1 MKFAE
6 YLTILTVMSS
16 ASSCMVDSLEDS
28 VTTANVQRESV
39 TVANPGNLVQNDNGY
54 WEANGSRIPFVG
66 YGKVVEEISGSLISL
81 ADMSG
86 DYENLI
92 DTDLTNAVSFSNV
105 AGVNIAGS
113 SPLVSVKDIY
123 RKYAGGQTVGFVYRV
138 KSDRIN
144 LLSIDIL
151 KSFSIELYLD
161 GVPVDRSE
169 VPEGSG
175 SLIDVDL
182 ITLPSSDGS
191 EQRIVSYTCAG
202 GISFDE
208 IRLYNSGI
216 SVEAL
221 SGLEIC
227 YAFIGDNPI
236 HYAIEG
242 DPFFPDSPTINSRL
256 SDDSILGLDETQDK
270 ENIVDADKGNY
281 AYFTRLLIGGER
293 YVTVD
298 FNREI
303 PAGYEVGY
311 KFSKESIGGIDLLGM
326 KAPKLIAYNDGG
338 DETESMDGSGK
349 LLGISL
355 VSGGESFASM
365 TISKPCSQ
373 LEILFNPDLL
383 GEIAGKTDIYYAYVK
398 APTELDPSCFFAAGN
413 EVTYTA
419 SYQLPALSENTGS
432 LQYYI
437 RSAQP
442 GTSPEIT
449 YASGSPVL
457 TGLDRNGNYS
467 IQAIYTHND
476 GRQYSQ
482 VFTITRVTSDTGL
495 NCNRYITQESHGA
508 YTTEAIG
515 GRKPVLSSSGSASAL
530 VDSDPNN
537 YMEYSN
543 LLSLIAPE
551 PIVAVQMMTPVN
563 SSAAGIRTG
572 FAVQGSAD
580 LLDADV
586 LKMFEIRLYRNGVRV
601 DDGVTTG
608 NSAVDLGL
616 IGTGIGKAR
625 LSILTD
631 KEFDRIELWNTGVV
645 SLLKR
650 IKLFNVFYED
660 RSCRNSAP
668 EELCMQMM
676 SYSENRLE
684 PAYGHLKVSSGVS
697 INYELTGMSNTIDGD
712 KDTYAEFDKTLGL
725 LELTGS
731 RLAFSYRPL
740 PANTTVGIILSLPE
754 SLLGTDASSINAGLL
769 SGTRL
774 SVCKDWNEVAGVT
787 QGDLIA
793 ADLLSNEGMVYIETT
808 PQTGSDGLILTFAG
822 VADLLKDI
830 RINGVY
836 LRYDSDGD
844 GIPDCS
850 ECGSEDIITN
860 AFPGQEHYC
869 GSNEVTVFFEGTVK
883 GEEYILECID
893 YNSGNDTFFHSSL
906 TAGSDG
912 SYRLSTGSLQPGEYY
927 ISIWDTAGE
936 RLLYNGIHVYVH
948 PSMTEWKG
956 SPEDSRW
963 DNWNN
968 WSAGVPW
975 TCTDVIIPGGASG
988 YPVLTDGGTYK
999 CRNIHFESGAQ
1010 VLGTHRLEHSYAFV
1024 DMCIPG
1030 GRYSL
1035 MTAPLYGTVSGDF
1048 FINPGIPWG
1057 KDMYFTWPSQENYP
1071 ETRVSP
1077 AVYQRNWSR
1086 TAEEYS
1092 ISVSGSLTHETVTP
1106 LESGWTDT
1114 YNDVSREYLPGEG
1127 FSIKP
1132 GENGDFNSYIFRL
1145 PKDFSTYHYYSSDGK
1160 MLGSLDIDRDV
1171 QYAGQ
1176 LADKDGMPVRI
1187 TVYSDT
1193 PGQIFLAGNPFM
1205 AYLDIGRFLSGNPG
1219 LTGIKRY
1226 DGNSNNPLVLFDGQ
1240 LTGYTSGY
1248 GDGDAIAPG
1257 EGFFIATGMSATSA
1271 SISITE
1277 DMLMIHAGSV
1287 RTPAAEPAPVR
1298 KDRRLL
1304 TVMAEHFSG
1313 VSACGVIMDS
1323 MAGDTPYDDSELL
1336 AEKGAFTVFTVAGDR
1351 ACDLQKTDG
1360 SHSIPLGFI
1369 VPQSGRVTLSFDSG
1383 EEWEGWVMTDTEKG
1397 TDYRLDS
1404 KTALYMQGSSAG
1416 RYILRKIK
1424 GQDNGQ

>member
-6 YLTILTVMSS
+6 YLTILAMVLS
-16 ASSCMVDSLEDS
+16 ASSCMVDSIEDS
-28 VTTANVQRESV
+28 ITTKAQRESV
-39 TVANPGNLVQNDNGY
+39 SIANPGNLFQDDRGH
-54 WEANGSRIPFVG
+54 WKAKDSRIPFIG
-66 YGKVVEEISGSLISL
+66 YGKVIEDISGALISL
-81 ADMSG
+81 ASTSG

-105 AGVNIAGS
+105 AGVNITGEI
-113 SPLVSVKDIY
+113 PLVSVKDIY

-138 KSDRIN
+138 KSDRTN

-151 KSFSIELYLD
+151 KSFSIELCLD

-169 VPEGSG
+169 IQTGSG
-175 SLIDVDL
+175 GMIGVDL

-191 EQRIVSYTCAG
+191 EQRIVSYTCDS

-216 SVEAL
+216 NVEVL
-221 SGLEIC
+221 SGLEIF

-236 HYAIEG
+236 HYAVEG
-242 DPFFPDSPTINSRL
+242 DPFFPVSPVINSRL
-256 SDDSILGLDETQDK
+256 SDDSILGVDETQDK
-270 ENIVDADKGNY
+270 ENIVDPDTGNY
-281 AYFTRLLIGGER
+281 AYFTRLLLGGEKH
-293 YVTVD
+293 VTVN

-311 KFSKESIGGIDLLGM
+311 KFSNESLGGIDLLGM
-326 KAPKLIAYNDGG
+326 KAPKLIAYNADG

-355 VSGGESFASM
+355 ISGEESFASM

-373 LEILFNPDLL
+373 IELLFNPNLL
-383 GEIAGKTDIYYAYVK
+383 GEIAGKTYIYYAYVK
-398 APTELDPSCFFAAGN
+398 APTILDPSCFFAAGN

-419 SYQLPALSENTGS
+419 SYRLPTLAEDTGT

-437 RSAQP
+437 MSAQP

-449 YASGSPVL
+449 YAGGSPVL

-467 IQAIYTHND
+467 IQAIYTHHSD

-482 VFTITRVTSDTGL
+482 IFTITRVSSDTGL

-508 YTTEAIG
+508 CTTEAIG
-515 GRKPVLSSSGSASAL
+515 GWKPILSTSGSASAL
-530 VDSDPNN
+530 VDSDPDN

-543 LLSLIAPE
+543 PLSLIAPE
-551 PIVAVQMMTPVN
+551 PIVAVQLMTPVH
-563 SSAAGIRTG
+563 SSASGIRTG
-572 FAVQGSAD
+572 FTVQGSAE

-586 LKMFEIRLYRNGVRV
+586 LRMFEIRLYRDGVRI
-601 DDGVTTG
+601 DEGVTTG
-608 NSAVDLGL
+608 NSAVDIGL
-616 IGTGIGKAR
+616 IGTGTGKAR

-668 EELCMQMM
+668 EELCMQIM
-676 SYSENRLE
+676 SYSENRLKPDYE
-684 PAYGHLKVSSGVS
+684 HMKVASGLS
-697 INYELTGMSNTIDGD
+697 LNYELTGMSNAIDGD
-712 KDTYAEFDKTLGL
+712 KETYAEFDKTLGL

-731 RLAFSYRPL
+731 RLAFSYGKL
-740 PANTTVGIILSLPE
+740 PANTAVGVILSLPE
-754 SLLGTDASSINAGLL
+754 SLLGTDASSINVGVL
-769 SGTRL
+769 SGTRF
-774 SVCKDWNEVAGVT
+774 SVCKDWNEIAGTT

-793 ADLLSNEGMVYIETT
+793 ADLLSNEGLVYIEAT
-808 PQTGSDGLILTFAG
+808 PQSESDGLVLTFAG

-830 RINGVY
+830 RINGIY

-844 GIPDCS
+844 GIPDCA
-850 ECGSEDIITN
+850 ECGSGDIITN

-869 GSNEVTVFFEGTVK
+869 GSNAVAIYFNGTAS
-883 GEEYILECID
+883 ENEYILECID
-893 YNSGNDTFFHSSL
+893 YNAGRDLFFRSALETGNDGTYWL
-906 TAGSDG
+906 A
-912 SYRLSTGSLQPGEYY
+912 TGALQAGEYY
-927 ISIWDTAGE
+927 ISIWDTSGE

-948 PSMTEWKG
+948 PSKTEWKG
-956 SPEDSRW
+956 SPEDSSW
-963 DNWNN
+963 DNWDN

-988 YPVLTDGGTYK
+988 YPVLAEGGIYN
-999 CRNIHFESGAQ
+999 CRNIHFEPGAQ
-1010 VLGTHRLEHSYAFV
+1010 VLGTHRLQYSYAFV
-1024 DMCIPG
+1024 DICVAG

-1035 MTAPLYGTVSGDF
+1035 MTAPLKGTVSGDF
-1048 FINPGIPWG
+1048 FINPDIPWG
-1057 KDMYFTWPSQENYP
+1057 KDMYFTVPSPESYP
-1071 ETRVSP
+1071 ETRISP

-1086 TAEEYS
+1086 AAEEYS
-1092 ISVSGSLTHETVTP
+1092 ISGSGSLTHQTVTP
-1106 LESGWTDT
+1106 VESGWTDAC
-1114 YNDVSREYLPGEG
+1114 NDVSREYFPGEG

-1132 GENGDFNSYIFRL
+1132 GRDGDMNSYVFRL
-1145 PKDFSTYHYYSSDGK
+1145 PKDFNTYHFYSADGK
-1160 MLGSLDIDRDV
+1160 MLGSLDIDRNV

-1187 TVYSDT
+1187 TLCSDT
-1193 PGQIFLAGNPFM
+1193 PGRIFLAGNPYM
-1205 AYLDIGRFLSGNPG
+1205 ACLDVGKFLSGNPE

-1226 DGNSNNPLVLFDGQ
+1226 DGNNNNPLVLFDGQ

-1248 GDGDAIAPG
+1248 GDGDVIAPG
-1257 EGFFIATGMSATSA
+1257 EGFFIETGTASTSA

-1277 DMLMIHAGSV
+1277 DMLMIHTGSV
-1287 RTPAAEPAPVR
+1287 RRAAAGTAPVR
-1298 KDRRLL
+1298 TDRRFLSIR
-1304 TVMAEHFSG
+1304 AEHFSG
-1313 VSACGVIMDS
+1313 VSTCGVIMDS
-1323 MAGDTPYDDSELL
+1323 GEEDSPDDDSELL
-1336 AEKGAFTVFTVAGDR
+1336 AEKGAFTVFTVAGDK
-1351 ACDLQKTDG
+1351 ACDLQETDG

-1369 VPQSGRVTLSFDSG
+1369 VPQSGRVTLSFNTGGD
-1383 EEWEGWVMTDTEKG
+1383 WEGWVLTDTEGGK
-1397 TDYRLDS
+1397 DYRLDS
-1404 KTALYMQGSSAG
+1404 KTALYMQGNNAG

-1424 GQDNGQ
+1424 GQGNEQ